1 MTAAGCRLLQ
11 ECTCL
16 CVRTRSSSTD
26 GVPVLPAT
34 AADTLPEVGISTASS
49 APHDK
54 GLLGRAADKV
64 KSVLPGASRK
74 EEL

>member
-1 MTAAGCRLLQ
+1 MGCAACR
-11 ECTCL
+11 
-16 CVRTRSSSTD
+16 
-26 GVPVLPAT
+26 
-34 AADTLPEVGISTASS
+34 AADTLPDVGISTAGS
-49 APHDK
+49 APHDDK